1 MKYQGDNP
9 FSDWAKLMHMP
20 VYTMDGKKIGFLR
33 KVDSDY
39 MVIKSGFILLRK
51 YFIPTSLAESVSE
64 NRISLKISNFDA
76 DAKYSTYKIKQFLS
90 LFEYLPES
98 EIRQRPL
105 YDRLESLRYSA
116 TRNRIAAIVAFI
128 SGILFLLSGYKANI
142 EIYDV
147 IAKDIIVYTPKE
159 AWNFIIV
166 PIGLLAMMSQL
177 GGFAVLMGAGFFA
190 ANKIN
195 LGKLLIAI
203 GTGQG
208 LFTVLIRIALEIWSG
223 RLTQFGLQNNYIVW
237 LTSTAT
243 GLGVLFAIIAPSIA
257 KGRNESIAS
266 RLFRLITRRK
276 RQ

>member
-1 MKYQGDNP
+1 
-9 FSDWAKLMHMP
+9 MP
-20 VYTMDGKKIGFLR
+20 VYTMDGKKLGFLR

-39 MVIKSGFILLRK
+39 MVIKSGFVLLRK

-64 NRISLKISNFDA
+64 NRIRLKISNFDA
-76 DAKYSTYKIKQFLS
+76 TAKYSTYKIKQFLS

-116 TRNRIAAIVAFI
+116 TRNRIAASVAFI

-223 RLTQFGLQNNYIVW
+223 RLAQFGLQNNYIVW